1 MSSRKNKPVYGKSQG
16 AVSSEPARDSLSANR
31 SSSGD
36 IQGDKSANQVNHH
49 HRKIDFRKYVL
60 VRSLPRTLFRLSI
73 LSIVVHLLITH
84 TAPGKYVAGSIVQKM
99 IELKISTT
107 KRASDIHPQELS
119 KKRQKNADENF
130 KDAHRRAGGK
140 DED

>member
-31 SSSGD
+31 SSSGN
-36 IQGDKSANQVNHH
+36 IQDDKSTNQVNHH

-60 VRSLPRTLFRLSI
+60 IRSLPRTIFRLSI
-73 LSIVVHLLITH
+73 LGIVIHLLVAH
-84 TAPGKYVAGSIVQKM
+84 TAPGKYVAGSIVEKM

-107 KRASDIHPQELS
+107 KQASDIHPQELS

-130 KDAHRRAGGK
+130 RDAYRRAGEK
-140 DED
+140 PED